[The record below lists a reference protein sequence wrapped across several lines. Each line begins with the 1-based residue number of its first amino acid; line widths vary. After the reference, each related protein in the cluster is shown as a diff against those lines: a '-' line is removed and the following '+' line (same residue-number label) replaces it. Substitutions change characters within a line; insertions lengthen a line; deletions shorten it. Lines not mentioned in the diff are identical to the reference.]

1 MAKIG
6 IRGESEFFHVFQ
18 RDSLSSGDS
27 TGAEGDRDIRGLH
40 GNPLYLF

>member
-6 IRGESEFFHVFQ
+6 VRGERAFFYIFK

-27 TGAEGDRDIRGLH
+27 TEAEGDRDIRGLH